1 MRRISATLLLL
12 GLALQGCTPE
22 KPVVIAE
29 QAAETKTLLE
39 SDAFVPPPR
48 SISDLITKLDGE
60 LRARRPVAAARE
72 QANNDGAQSL
82 LPSSGD
88 EPLAQS
94 QTTVPDAAQTTP
106 GSAAQMARAQAARAS
121 AAFAAGRNQE
131 GLEARRA
138 AADAARLARLPD
150 LANFLDRL
158 ASAENDFGDAD
169 AAVVTYAEAS
179 RVAEAS
185 RNDRGVPDRL
195 ALAQGQA
202 ALVARIQAKRGRVAE
217 ADAALVRMRQIGRS
231 IAFNNFDNDRAGR
244 LAAAEAEILG
254 ARGKHADAEAKWREA
269 IGLMEAMEAR
279 RKSGNVIVNSPIF
292 YVNFANTYRG
302 SLANNLL
309 SQFRYAEAEAV
320 ARQALAESIDAKG
333 LYDVSTI
340 FRGGDLARILLEQGR
355 QSEVEALAARLIEIG
370 TRMQIA
376 PGQLVGSRTLQAT
389 ALFYQGLY
397 ADAVAAYD
405 RLAGDLAG
413 LPNERDAGLMSNRN
427 YGTALAMVGRSRE
440 ALAVFERNMSRLEQ
454 QGATNS
460 YNAQVT
466 RALRGV
472 VHAKAGNRSEA
483 LADFRAAGAAMERGP
498 GGEAASAEGASG
510 AAQHLRGLAISG
522 MLEFY
527 ASLPAD
533 AAPNFVPAAEAFR
546 LADVV
551 RSLSVQGA
559 IDAMN
564 ARAGVRDP
572 ALADMVRREQDA
584 AQASVAFQ
592 GILTNL
598 VSQSAAQ
605 RNRNAEEAVRKRVA
619 ELDAERA
626 KLNADIRAA
635 FPKYDELRRPLSPS
649 VANARQHLAPNE
661 ALLSFFVTDDAT
673 YVWALR
679 GTGALGFHKAPIG
692 RAEMATTVAKL
703 RGALDTNAETLD
715 EIPAFDVAAA
725 HRLYAALIEPLAAT
739 IGNADTLVVAPHGPL
754 AQLPLALL
762 VTKPGSVPR
771 QASGEAMFAGYKSVP
786 WLVRQAAI
794 VQVPSVSAF
803 QTLRAIPAAAPGR
816 KAFVGFGDPWFS
828 PEQAAEGR
836 LENAAALQTASRQST
851 SLETRGA
858 KLVRRSAPVASGVSS
873 AEMAQLARLPDT
885 ADEIRAVAGAL
896 RAGSADFF
904 LGEAANERRVRSM
917 NLTDRRVVMFAT
929 HGLVP
934 GDLNGLLQPA
944 IAMSAPSVA
953 GAENGDG
960 LLTMDDVLSLR
971 LNADWVV
978 LSACNTA
985 SSNGAGAEAVSG
997 LGRAFFY
1004 AGARALL
1011 VSNWPVETT
1020 SARQLT
1026 SDLFARQA
1034 ADPALKR
1041 GLALQLTMLALIDG
1055 PGAIDPSTGRTAFNY
1070 SHPIFWAPFS
1080 LVGDGG

>member
-1 MRRISATLLLL
+1 MRRISAAMLVV
-12 GLALQGCTPE
+12 GFALQGCTPE
-22 KPVVIAE
+22 KPVVTAA

-39 SDAFVPPPR
+39 SGAFVPPPR
-48 SISDLITKLDGE
+48 SISDIIAKLDDE
-60 LRARRPVAAARE
+60 LRARRPVEAVR
-72 QANNDGAQSL
+72 QSGSDDEAL
-82 LPSSGD
+82 SLALPSGD
-88 EPLAQS
+88 APLAQS
-94 QTTVPDAAQTTP
+94 PATGPAAGQAVP
-106 GSAAQMARAQAARAS
+106 GSAAQTARAQAARAA
-121 AAFAAGRNQE
+121 AAFAANRNQE

-138 AADAARLARLPD
+138 AAAAARLARLPD
-150 LANFLDRL
+150 LATFLDNL
-158 ASAENDFGDAD
+158 ALAENNFGDVD
-169 AAVVTYAEAS
+169 AAVVAYDEAS

-185 RNDRGVPDRL
+185 RNDRGVPNRL
-195 ALAQGQA
+195 GQA
-202 ALVARIQAKRGRVAE
+202 LGAAGQVARIQANRGRAAE
-217 ADAALVRMRQIGRS
+217 ADAALARMRQILRA
-231 IAFNNFDNDRAGR
+231 IPANQFDDDRAGR
-244 LAAAEAEILG
+244 LAAAEAEILA
-254 ARGKHADAEAKWREA
+254 ARGKRVDAEAKWREA
-269 IGLMEAMEAR
+269 LARMEAMEAR
-279 RKSGNVIVNSPIF
+279 RKSGVLASASPTAFVGLVN
-292 YVNFANTYRG
+292 AYR
-302 SLANNLL
+302 NNLAANL
-309 SQFRYAEAEAV
+309 RGQGRYAEAEAI
-320 ARQALAESIDAKG
+320 ARQTLAESIDARG
-333 LYDVSTI
+333 LYVVETI
-340 FRGGDLARILLEQGR
+340 FRGTNLAATLLEQGR
-355 QSEVEALAARLIEIG
+355 QTEVEALAARLIEIG
-370 TRMQIA
+370 TRLQVA
-376 PGQLVGSRTLQAT
+376 PGHPAMVGSRNLHAS
-389 ALFYQGLY
+389 ALFYQGRY
-397 ADAVAAYD
+397 AEAVAAYD
-405 RLAGDLAG
+405 RLVADLAG
-413 LPNERDAGLMSNRN
+413 LPNERDAGVMRNRN
-427 YGTALAMVGRSRE
+427 YATALAMVGRSRE
-440 ALAVFERNMSRLEQ
+440 ALAVFERDMARRQQ
-454 QGATNS
+454 QGAANS
-460 YNAQVT
+460 YDTQVT

-472 VHAKAGNRSEA
+472 AHAKAGNRSEA
-483 LADFRAAGAAMERGP
+483 LVDFRAAGVAMERGP
-498 GGEAASAEGASG
+498 GGEAASAEGAVG

-533 AAPNFVPAAEAFR
+533 AAPSFVPAAEAFR

-584 AQASVAFQ
+584 AQASAAFQ

-619 ELDAERA
+619 DLDAERA
-626 KLNADIRAA
+626 KLNADIRTA

-649 VANARQHLAPNE
+649 VANARQRLAPNE
-661 ALLSFFVTDDAT
+661 ALLSFFATDDAT

-679 GTGALGFHKAPIG
+679 KTGPLGFVKAPIG
-692 RAEMATTVAKL
+692 RAEMATIVAKL
-703 RGALDTNAETLD
+703 RGALDPNAETLD
-715 EIPAFDVAAA
+715 DIPAFDVAAA
-725 HRLYAALIEPLAAT
+725 HRLYAALIEPLAAS

-762 VTKPGSVPR
+762 VTKPGALPR
-771 QASGEAMFAGYKSVP
+771 EGSGEAMFANYKSVP

-816 KAFVGFGDPWFS
+816 KAFAGFGDPWFS

-836 LENAAALQTASRQST
+836 LENAAAVQTAALQ
-851 SLETRGA
+851 TRGA

-896 RAGSADFF
+896 RANSADFF

-917 NLTDRRVVMFAT
+917 NLADRRVVMFAT

-934 GDLNGLLQPA
+934 GELNGLLQPA

-953 GAENGDG
+953 GADSGDG

-971 LNADWVV
+971 LDADWVV

-985 SSNGAGAEAVSG
+985 SGNGAGAEAVSG

-1041 GLALQLTMLALIDG
+1041 GLALQRTMLALIDG
-1055 PGAIDPSTGRTAFNY
+1055 PGAVDPATGKTAFNY